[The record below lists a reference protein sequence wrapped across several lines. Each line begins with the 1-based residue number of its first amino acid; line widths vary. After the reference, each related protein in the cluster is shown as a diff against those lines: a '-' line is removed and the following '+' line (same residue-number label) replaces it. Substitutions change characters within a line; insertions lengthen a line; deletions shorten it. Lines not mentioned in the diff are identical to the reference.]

1 MKIQSDAREPVAW
14 YLCEWGGLGSAPR
27 SSTLMGVGCDTLCRN
42 LRERGM
48 QPTQARELART
59 LDSEANKL
67 RTAARYLRDAAGED

>member
-1 MKIQSDAREPVAW
+1 MKIGSEELEPVAS
-14 YLCEWGGLGSAPR
+14 YLLERGGVVSATQI
-27 SSTLMGVGCDTLCRN
+27 SKLMGVGFDTLWRN

-67 RTAARYLRDAAGED
+67 RTAARYLRDAAGEG